1 MSFAV
6 YADSE
11 AEVINN
17 KLDLGLSNLESY
29 LKSTSNKKVINNS
42 WWSDSIIYN
51 IKPLRKLFSWID
63 SVIYGDEIKSNETP
77 KLIAHT
83 GDFIGKSIQGNAFIE
98 ASNLYEKLLK
108 NEDLDEKLK
117 NYRKNK
123 FEKYIKL
130 TNIPSD
136 IIKYIYADILFDEE
150 LTDKP
155 FSGVYNKVFRELE
168 RIAEENNVD
177 IAFVLGNND
186 LSYELFSKRFNNSD
200 YKRLHLVDGKV
211 KKINGIKVGG
221 IGGSIE
227 ASTYLGSITG
237 KASYNKVNNSFINKL
252 KNKSIDLLITHK
264 AFGEKPYGADDYKI
278 IKGSLPKKDYF
289 EENEFKTALSDLI
302 KSVKPKYIASGHW
315 HDNVLFISSRVGN
328 YVNPGSRGVAV
339 INGDKADFK
348 VKPVRLS
355 YSKELLKE
363 VSILSNNIYLLDSL
377 KTTEGRKEL
386 VNSIGEMIN
395 KNTELLNNDEIKA
408 LWSNKDELINSED
421 KLRELLR
428 LVTSNLRKE

>member
-11 AEVINN
+11 AEVLNN
-17 KLDLGLSNLESY
+17 KLDLGLSNLENY
-29 LKSTSNKKVINNS
+29 LKSTSKEVKENS
-42 WWSDSIIYN
+42 WWSNSIIYN

-63 SVIYGDEIKSNETP
+63 KVIYGDENSSEKP

-98 ASNLYEKLLK
+98 ASNLYKKLLG
-108 NEDLDEKLK
+108 NNDLNDKLK
-117 NYRKNK
+117 DYKKNK

-130 TNIPSD
+130 TNIPSEV
-136 IIKYIYADILFDEE
+136 IKYIYADILFDEK

-155 FSGVYNKVFRELE
+155 FSGVYNKVFKELE

-200 YKRLHLVDGKV
+200 YKRLHLVEGKV

-227 ASTYLGSITG
+227 ASTYLGAITG
-237 KASYNKVNNSFINKL
+237 KASYNNVNKSFINKL
-252 KNKSIDLLITHK
+252 KNESIDLLITHK
-264 AFGEKPYGADDYKI
+264 AFGNKPYGANNYKI
-278 IKGSLPKKDYF
+278 IKGSLPKKGNF
-289 EENEFKTALSDLI
+289 KENEFKTALSDLI

-315 HDNVLFISSRVGN
+315 HDNALFISSSVGN

-339 INGDKADFK
+339 VNGENVDFK
-348 VKPVRLS
+348 VKPVKLS
-355 YSKELLKE
+355 YSKELLGNVE
-363 VSILSNNIYLLDSL
+363 ELSRSIYLLDSL
-377 KTTEGRKEL
+377 KTPEGRKEL
-386 VNSIGEMIN
+386 VNSINEAIN
-395 KNTELLNNDEIKA
+395 KNKELLNNDEIKA
-408 LWSNKDELINSED
+408 LWSKKDELINNED
-421 KLRELLR
+421 KLSELLN
-428 LVTSNLRKE
+428 LVVSNLRK